1 MTLPTVPVPVSEAP
15 DCSVTGELAIMPV
28 TFRLPPVT
36 VVGPVKL
43 LMPESVR
50 VPVPVLVTL
59 LALLMA
65 LKLGVCWYLFTAQPR
80 FTQNKGLVALLVTS
94 LLGNLLVGFL
104 HAIVPR
110 PVAAITDRLG
120 AIIVAIAAIIW
131 AVVLV
136 IGSLPAIW
144 KAARA
149 SA

>member
-1 MTLPTVPVPVSEAP
+1 M
-15 DCSVTGELAIMPV
+15 
-28 TFRLPPVT
+28 
-36 VVGPVKL
+36 
-43 LMPESVR
+43 
-50 VPVPVLVTL
+50 
-59 LALLMA
+59 
-65 LKLGVCWYLFTAQPR
+65 
-80 FTQNKGLVALLVTS
+80 TS